1 MKIFL
6 DDIRQE
12 PDGWRR
18 TLHAGETVSL
28 LKQCQDEG
36 VPVEALSLD
45 NDLGLGEPEGRTV
58 LDWLEEQAFT
68 VPCFRLPDKMLV
80 HSANAPLGREWKP
93 SSQGLSACAK

>member
-6 DDIRQE
+6 DDCRKE
-12 PDGWRR
+12 PSGWVR
-18 TLHAGETVSL
+18 TLHADETVSL

-45 NDLGLGEPEGRTV
+45 NDLGLEEPEGRTV

-68 VPCFRLPDKMLV
+68 IQNFRLPDIVLV
-80 HSANAPLGREWKP
+80 HSANAPARQRMEAVIARLERMH
-93 SSQGLSACAK
+93 

>member
-6 DDIRQE
+6 DDARPAPE
-12 PDGWRR
+12 GWVFVC
-18 TLHAGETVSL
+18 HAADAISL

-68 VPCFRLPDKMLV
+68 IQDFRLPDIMLV
-80 HSANAPLGREWKP
+80 HSANAPARQRMEAVIARLECLR
-93 SSQGLSACAK
+93 

>member
-28 LKQCQDEG
+28 LKRCQDEG

-45 NDLGLGEPEGRTV
+45 NDLGLGEHEGRTV
-58 LDWLEEQAFT
+58 LDWLEEMAFT
-68 VPCFRLPDKMLV
+68 NPCFRLPDRILV
-80 HSANAPLGREWKP
+80 HSANAPARQRMEAVIARLER
-93 SSQGLSACAK
+93 LR

>member
-6 DDIRQE
+6 DDVRPAPE
-12 PDGWRR
+12 GWVFVC
-18 TLHAGETVSL
+18 HVADAISL

-68 VPCFRLPDKMLV
+68 VPCFRLPDRMLV
-80 HSANAPLGREWKP
+80 HSANAPARQRMEAVIARLASLR
-93 SSQGLSACAK
+93 

>member
-12 PDGWRR
+12 PNGWRR
-18 TLHAGETVSL
+18 TFHAEETVSL

-68 VPCFRLPDKMLV
+68 VPSFRLPVRILV
-80 HSANAPLGREWKP
+80 HSANAPARQRMEAVIARLDFLR
-93 SSQGLSACAK
+93 